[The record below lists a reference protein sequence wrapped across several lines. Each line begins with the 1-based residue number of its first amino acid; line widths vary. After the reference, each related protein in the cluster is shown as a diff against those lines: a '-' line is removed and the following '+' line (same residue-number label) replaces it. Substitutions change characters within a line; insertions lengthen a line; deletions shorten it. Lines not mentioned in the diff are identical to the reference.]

1 LSGQPTCPAEVT
13 NAPSP
18 DTPPSWR
25 CARFEAPTTWQCI
38 DFISDLH
45 LDAGHPRTQAALLE
59 YLAGTPASAL
69 LILGD
74 LFEAW
79 VGDDMRHQAF
89 EASCTAA
96 LAEAGQR
103 LWLGIMAGNRDF
115 LMGPELVQACH
126 AHALSD
132 PMVLTAF
139 GSSHLLTHGD
149 AWCLADTDYL
159 TFRQQVRSQSWQ
171 QDFLARPLDERL
183 HIARGLREGS
193 EERKQHQPP
202 VTWAD
207 VDPSHAAQ
215 WLQATGTRSLIH
227 GHTHRPAS
235 QPFALPDAQRHV
247 LSDWDLDGATPRAEV
262 LRLSQQGVRRLS
274 LVQAMS

>member
-1 LSGQPTCPAEVT
+1 LSGQTPCPAEVN
-13 NAPSP
+13 NAPAP

-25 CARFEAPTTWQCI
+25 CARFEAPATWQCI

-45 LDAGHPRTQAALLE
+45 LDASHPRTQAALLE
-59 YLAGTPASAL
+59 YLARTPASAL
-69 LILGD
+69 IILGD

-89 EASCTAA
+89 EATCTAA

-103 LWLGIMAGNRDF
+103 LWLGLMVGNRDF
-115 LMGPELVQACH
+115 LMGPELIQACH

-139 GSSHLLTHGD
+139 GTSHLLTHGD

-159 TFRQQVRSQSWQ
+159 AFRQQVRSQAWQ
-171 QDFLARPLDERL
+171 SAFLARSLDERL
-183 HIARGLREGS
+183 HIARGLREAS
-193 EERKQHQPP
+193 EAHKQQQPP

-207 VDPSHAAQ
+207 VDPAYAAQ
-215 WLQATGTRSLIH
+215 WLNATGARSLIH
-227 GHTHRPAS
+227 GHTHRPTS
-235 QPFALPDAQRHV
+235 ETFALSDAQRHV
-247 LSDWDLDGATPRAEV
+247 LSDWDLDGSAPRAEV
-262 LRLSQQGVRRLS
+262 LRLSHQGVQRLS
-274 LVQAMS
+274 LKQAMS